1 MLSSFAVQLELL
13 SGKVMSM
20 AHIWDEA
27 ASECSSTALEMPQE
41 KGPRPAHCRAPGGS
55 SVPFRS
61 IEARSEHSFVVL
73 NKVQNE
79 TIEGRSRTLTV
90 VVVSALLT
98 GSPPFSHMFAGLQ
111 VPLSSNSAQ
120 KSWNFNK

>member
-1 MLSSFAVQLELL
+1 MQLHSSGDATGERT
-13 SGKVMSM
+13 
-20 AHIWDEA
+20 
-27 ASECSSTALEMPQE
+27 TACTL
-41 KGPRPAHCRAPGGS
+41 RGS

-73 NKVQNE
+73 NKIQNE

-98 GSPPFSHMFAGLQ
+98 GSPPFSHVFAGLQ